1 MDDDTILSFLR
12 SKGPSLPSDIARY
25 IRTNTIFVGAHLS
38 AMLEKKLICISSIK
52 IGSSPLYYLKD
63 QKNRIEEFISHL
75 DEKDRRTFALLKQKK
90 VLRDREQHPLIRVS
104 LREIKDFAVQLNVR
118 TDNSQEIFWKL
129 YSLSDEEASNIIR
142 DILEPPVIKPKIG
155 PQKQKIEKAKSEIK
169 KEETKLK
176 EEIKIKEP
184 RKEQKTEIK
193 KLEPVKEK
201 LKPKLQIQETLVKEQ
216 IKEPVKEILLEKP
229 AEKPVIRGK
238 FYNSV
243 IESFG
248 RKSITIIKE
257 EMVKADNEYDFII
270 KLPTPAGDLTYY
282 CKAKNKKKIN
292 EGDLSSAVL
301 KAQSKR
307 LPVLFL
313 ADGQLTKQ
321 ANKSLEEE
329 LKDQIKV
336 MSL

>member
-142 DILEPPVIKPKIG
+142 DILEPPVIKLKIE

-169 KEETKLK
+169 KEETK
-176 EEIKIKEP
+176 IKEP
-184 RKEQKTEIK
+184 RKEQKIEIK
-193 KLEPVKEK
+193 KPEPVKEK
-201 LKPKLQIQETLVKEQ
+201 LKPKLQVQETLVKGQ

-229 AEKPVIRGK
+229 TEKPVIKGK
-238 FYNSV
+238 FYSSV